1 MNEVKIAN
9 YTLIA
14 TLLFLIISFYSTMQS
29 VTNMNLNNDY
39 NSVASLSMLRF

>member
-1 MNEVKIAN
+1 MNEIKIAN

-39 NSVASLSMLRF
+39 NNVASLSMLRF